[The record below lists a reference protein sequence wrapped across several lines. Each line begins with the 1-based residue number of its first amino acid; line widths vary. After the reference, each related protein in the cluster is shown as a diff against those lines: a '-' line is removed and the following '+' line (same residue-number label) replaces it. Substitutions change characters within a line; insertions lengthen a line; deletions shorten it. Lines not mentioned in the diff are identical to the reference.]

1 MEVTGQE
8 VNTYSGLIGLF
19 IDFINILIPAIF
31 AIIFVYMIWK
41 IIDAW
46 ILNAGDPAK
55 VAEGRVFAVTAVLV
69 LVVML
74 SFWGIIALVRTS
86 FLGGA

>member
-1 MEVTGQE
+1 METPT
-8 VNTYSGLIGLF
+8 TYSGLVAFI

-31 AIIFVYMIWK
+31 ALIFAYTVWK
-41 IIDAW
+41 VVDAW
-46 ILNAGDPAK
+46 ILHAGEPAK

-74 SFWGIIALVRTS
+74 SFWGIIAIIRTS
-86 FLGGA
+86 FLGA